1 MFGRHFRG
9 ACQMDISLS
18 HTGMTALAM
27 MGEPGNLYVEFTPD
41 GLRQMASHLLDA
53 AAKAE
58 AIGAEHARTQLA
70 AALAKREGRPDAR
83 RAPAAPDKI
92 DLAASEAQ
100 RRRRPMWARLIAW
113 LFFGFCL
120 LAAIIT
126 SAAR

>member
-9 ACQMDISLS
+9 AYQMDISLS

-70 AALAKREGRPDAR
+70 AARQKGGQA
-83 RAPAAPDKI
+83 
-92 DLAASEAQ
+92 
-100 RRRRPMWARLIAW
+100 
-113 LFFGFCL
+113 
-120 LAAIIT
+120 
-126 SAAR
+126 

>member
-70 AALAKREGRPDAR
+70 AALAKREGRPDADLPHARGTASSPR
-83 RAPAAPDKI
+83 R
-92 DLAASEAQ
+92 LS
-100 RRRRPMWARLIAW
+100 RY
-113 LFFGFCL
+113 
-120 LAAIIT
+120 
-126 SAAR
+126 AAR